1 MNNQWHQPSD
11 II

>member
-1 MNNQWHQPSD
+1 MNNQWHQHT